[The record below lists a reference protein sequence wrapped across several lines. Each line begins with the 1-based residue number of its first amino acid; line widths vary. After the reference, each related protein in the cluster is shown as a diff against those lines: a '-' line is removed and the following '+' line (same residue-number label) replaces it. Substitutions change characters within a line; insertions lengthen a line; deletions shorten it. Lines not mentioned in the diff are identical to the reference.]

1 MTLPQ
6 NMPRIAFR
14 MAQERPCRLSR
25 ISLVSLT
32 PGGLRSS
39 ERLRFSLS
47 SMDFKVCISCTMDG
61 FPLRTV
67 ETIIKKLVDLKKL
80 TKIGEG
86 RTSRYRVLPSIKS

>member
-1 MTLPQ
+1 
-6 NMPRIAFR
+6 
-14 MAQERPCRLSR
+14 
-25 ISLVSLT
+25 
-32 PGGLRSS
+32 
-39 ERLRFSLS
+39 
-47 SMDFKVCISCTMDG
+47 MDG